1 MEFGQEWRI
10 LVMLSRYDGEEYPS
24 EEYSL
29 EEAQH
34 SESIKRA
41 KLVDE
46 GYDVDLY
53 DEIYQQ
59 LTEEYLG
66 KFKKTKNIFERSD
79 LYDEYEQKK
88 KDLAK
93 EFFGIDVEHVS
104 LYSK

>member
-1 MEFGQEWRI
+1 MMVKSIPPKNTHWRK
-10 LVMLSRYDGEEYPS
+10 LNTQSQSKERN
-24 EEYSL
+24 
-29 EEAQH
+29 
-34 SESIKRA
+34 
-41 KLVDE
+41 LVDE